1 VVLGDSEGVDADP
14 ESRAWRQVFAGQ
26 LDLLPLSAGVAN
38 AVFVSDVEPV
48 GRALTATES
57 WPRVGW
63 TYEGD
68 PADGRSVFVA
78 ENANPGFGP
87 APWQSTGFANEVSAA
102 SGVVTYDA
110 AGSKRAQA
118 IAAALAV
125 IGLIGVAWYGRR
137 GA

>member
-1 VVLGDSEGVDADP
+1 
-14 ESRAWRQVFAGQ
+14 
-26 LDLLPLSAGVAN
+26 
-38 AVFVSDVEPV
+38 VFVSDVEPV
-48 GRALTATES
+48 GRALTSTDS
-57 WPRVGW
+57 WPRIGW
-63 TYEGD
+63 AYEGD
-68 PADGRSVFVA
+68 PEEGRSVFVA
-78 ENANPGFGP
+78 DNANARFGP

-102 SGVVTYDA
+102 DGVVTYDA